1 MFYSCGLLF
10 ERTTNISV
18 SSFNSK
24 KEKSLQ
30 VHIPYSFEKIF
41 KKNNFRQSVQLIAP
55 TSASTIKTPEAE
67 TVMLT
72 VTTMSPVCV
81 SWPN

>member
-30 VHIPYSFEKIF
+30 VYLILLKRFL
-41 KKNNFRQSVQLIAP
+41 KNNFRQSVQLIAP